1 MAGHARNDDWRPPE
15 MGIDVL
21 IDLRPRF
28 GSARN
33 QGGRPTCM
41 AFAASDT
48 HSFSHGLTSP
58 LSTEYAH
65 FHAVHRRKPH
75 NPNRGVPMNLMLDA
89 VREDGQ
95 PPEEVWPYLPTL
107 PVPLSTWKPPNNCVP
122 IFRHEFARSITDLSK
137 VFAALDADQPVLFT
151 ARITEQFYTPGND
164 NIIRSAPNDPETGNH
179 ALVAVGHGNTTNA
192 QAVVQN
198 DILQVADAPVHFI
211 QPGGCPA

>member
-1 MAGHARNDDWRPPE
+1 
-15 MGIDVL
+15 
-21 IDLRPRF
+21 
-28 GSARN
+28 
-33 QGGRPTCM
+33 
-41 AFAASDT
+41 
-48 HSFSHGLTSP
+48 
-58 LSTEYAH
+58 
-65 FHAVHRRKPH
+65 
-75 NPNRGVPMNLMLDA
+75 MNLMLDA

-122 IFRHEFARSITDLSK
+122 IFRHEFARSITDVSK

-192 QAVVQN
+192 QAVVLVRN
-198 DILQVADAPVHFI
+198 SWGEDWADNGYAWVTKDYLEFRLLSIAVPF
-211 QPGGCPA
+211 Q